1 MNNKRISL
9 LEWSMRL
16 NIMLIAT
23 MGRTMSSFCEDW
35 KWEELYHEGFSAGE
49 VVEAIVEEF
58 RELGVLNVHGQL
70 VRVN

>member
-1 MNNKRISL
+1 
-9 LEWSMRL
+9 
-16 NIMLIAT
+16 MLIAT

-58 RELGVLNVHGQL
+58 KSLGVLNVHGQL